1 MTGTYQYMPRA
12 APVPGVEYPLTVK
25 YCGGEFCLFCCQL
38 SLNVQECTMPVEY
51 CEFSPA
57 PEKCREWLEKN
68 LPEEFDQ
75 LRTGEDGIASGVDA
89 PTKGRQVRGGKG
101 TSRKPV
107 KQKINVFKTS
117 RGKKKF
123 TTSVIGLS
131 TFGIDLKAASK
142 VFGQKF
148 ATGSSVTGN
157 GDEIVIQG
165 DVKDEII
172 DILTEKWPE
181 IDEDLIEDLGEMKR

>member
-12 APVPGVEYPLTVK
+12 APVPGAEYPLTVK
-25 YCGGEFCLFCCQL
+25 YCG
-38 SLNVQECTMPVEY
+38 ECSMPVEY
-51 CEFSPA
+51 CEFSPT
-57 PEKCREWLEKN
+57 PEKCLAWLEKN
-68 LPEEFDQ
+68 LPGEFDQ
-75 LRTGEDGIASGVDA
+75 LRTGEDGIASGPDA
-89 PTKGRQVRGGKG
+89 PAKGRQVRGGKG
-101 TSRKPV
+101 TSRRTV

-131 TFGIDLKAASK
+131 TFGVDLKAASK